1 MHDEFKGIGLEDV
14 SKFMNDKPV
23 IVDVRGMFDGE
34 EAKRKEKDFIT
45 NEYDKKIPKSR
56 AIIALSL
63 LLILFLLCAYHQTN
77 HEYHREY
84 PSLKDIVANYEKYIG
99 ETISISG
106 EVVGVHS
113 ATFQL
118 LEREDG
124 ENTIFVVLPNS
135 NIDVGVGDK
144 VEVLGT
150 LGPDYQ
156 ISAEKMIVSKRWKHE
171 FAYIRSFI
179 ALIFLIFVF
188 MRNWKFNIKRMEFV
202 RSG

>member
-1 MHDEFKGIGLEDV
+1 
-14 SKFMNDKPV
+14 MNTV
-23 IVDVRGMFDGE
+23 Q
-34 EAKRKEKDFIT
+34 
-45 NEYDKKIPKSR
+45 KILKSR

-99 ETISISG
+99 ETASISG

-135 NIDVGVGDK
+135 NVDVDIGDK

-171 FAYIRSFI
+171 FVYVRSFI
-179 ALIFLIFVF
+179 ALILLIFVF

>member
-1 MHDEFKGIGLEDV
+1 
-14 SKFMNDKPV
+14 MNTV
-23 IVDVRGMFDGE
+23 Q
-34 EAKRKEKDFIT
+34 
-45 NEYDKKIPKSR
+45 KILKSR

-99 ETISISG
+99 ETASISG

-135 NIDVGVGDK
+135 NVDVGVGDK

-171 FAYIRSFI
+171 FVYVRSFI
-179 ALIFLIFVF
+179 ALILLIFVF

>member
-1 MHDEFKGIGLEDV
+1 
-14 SKFMNDKPV
+14 MNTV
-23 IVDVRGMFDGE
+23 Q
-34 EAKRKEKDFIT
+34 
-45 NEYDKKIPKSR
+45 KILKSR

-63 LLILFLLCAYHQTN
+63 LLILFLLCAYYQTN

-113 ATFQL
+113 TTFQL

-124 ENTIFVVLPNS
+124 ENTIFVVLPKS
-135 NIDVGVGDK
+135 NVDVDIGDK

-171 FAYIRSFI
+171 FVYVRSFI
-179 ALIFLIFVF
+179 ALIFLVFVF
-188 MRNWKFNIKRMEFV
+188 MRNWKFDLMHIEFV
-202 RSG
+202 RRD

>member
-1 MHDEFKGIGLEDV
+1 MK
-14 SKFMNDKPV
+14 KKQ
-23 IVDVRGMFDGE
+23 
-34 EAKRKEKDFIT
+34 KEKDFIT

-99 ETISISG
+99 ETASISG

-171 FAYIRSFI
+171 FVYIRSFI

>member
-1 MHDEFKGIGLEDV
+1 
-14 SKFMNDKPV
+14 MNTV
-23 IVDVRGMFDGE
+23 Q
-34 EAKRKEKDFIT
+34 
-45 NEYDKKIPKSR
+45 KILKSR

-84 PSLKDIVANYEKYIG
+84 PSVKSIATEYSKYTG
-99 ETISISG
+99 ETASISG

-135 NIDVGVGDK
+135 NVDVDIGDK
-144 VEVLGT
+144 VEVLGI

-171 FAYIRSFI
+171 FVYIRSFI

>member
-1 MHDEFKGIGLEDV
+1 M
-14 SKFMNDKPV
+14 
-23 IVDVRGMFDGE
+23 
-34 EAKRKEKDFIT
+34 
-45 NEYDKKIPKSR
+45 
-56 AIIALSL
+56 
-63 LLILFLLCAYHQTN
+63 
-77 HEYHREY
+77 
-84 PSLKDIVANYEKYIG
+84 
-99 ETISISG
+99 
-106 EVVGVHS
+106 HS

-135 NIDVGVGDK
+135 NVDVGVGDK

-171 FAYIRSFI
+171 FVYIRSFI
-179 ALIFLIFVF
+179 ALILLIFVF

>member
-1 MHDEFKGIGLEDV
+1 MK
-14 SKFMNDKPV
+14 KKQ
-23 IVDVRGMFDGE
+23 
-34 EAKRKEKDFIT
+34 KEKDFIT

-113 ATFQL
+113 ITFHL
-118 LEREDG
+118 LERYDK
-124 ENTIFVVLPNS
+124 NNS
-135 NIDVGVGDK
+135 ITGLKYRCRG
-144 VEVLGT
+144 
-150 LGPDYQ
+150 
-156 ISAEKMIVSKRWKHE
+156 R
-171 FAYIRSFI
+171 R
-179 ALIFLIFVF
+179 
-188 MRNWKFNIKRMEFV
+188 
-202 RSG
+202 

>member
-1 MHDEFKGIGLEDV
+1 MK
-14 SKFMNDKPV
+14 KKQ
-23 IVDVRGMFDGE
+23 
-34 EAKRKEKDFIT
+34 KEKAFIT

-84 PSLKDIVANYEKYIG
+84 PSLKDIVPNYEKYIG
-99 ETISISG
+99 ETASISG

-113 ATFQL
+113 TTFQL

-135 NIDVGVGDK
+135 NVDVGVGDK

-171 FAYIRSFI
+171 FVYIRSFI

>member
-1 MHDEFKGIGLEDV
+1 MI
-14 SKFMNDKPV
+14 
-23 IVDVRGMFDGE
+23 
-34 EAKRKEKDFIT
+34 
-45 NEYDKKIPKSR
+45 KKIPKSR

-84 PSLKDIVANYEKYIG
+84 PSVKDIVANYEKYIG
-99 ETISISG
+99 ETASISG

-135 NIDVGVGDK
+135 NVDVDIGDK

-150 LGPDYQ
+150 LNHDYQ

-171 FAYIRSFI
+171 FVYIRSFI

>member
-1 MHDEFKGIGLEDV
+1 MK
-14 SKFMNDKPV
+14 KKQ
-23 IVDVRGMFDGE
+23 
-34 EAKRKEKDFIT
+34 KEKDFIT

-63 LLILFLLCAYHQTN
+63 LLILFLLCAYHPTN

-99 ETISISG
+99 ETASISG

-171 FAYIRSFI
+171 FVYIRSFI